1 MRPSSVSLPVATTT
15 PVARPDTTMVPE
27 NDMHSRSPTV
37 ALAETA
43 SVFLS
48 AGTDSPV
55 SAASSV
61 RKFFASTRRR
71 SAGILSPHSTTP
83 TCSRLEKHNVPGN
96 ELFCRNHARLA
107 AAQGAG
113 LCGQHVADRLQ
124 CLLGLALLNEA
135 EQRVEDDHAKDDRRI
150 DPQVEHQL
158 DEAGTEEDID
168 EDIVELRQEPHE
180 RPPFLALRQAVGAVL
195 LQPARGFARI

>member
-15 PVARPDTTMVPE
+15 PVERPDTTMVPE
-27 NDMHSRSPTV
+27 NAMHSRSPTV
-37 ALAETA
+37 ALVETA

-61 RKFFASTRRR
+61 RRFFASARRR
-71 SAGILSPHSTTP
+71 SAGILSPDSRST
-83 TCSRLEKHNVPGN
+83 VPRN
-96 ELFCRNHARLA
+96 ELFCGNHARLA

-113 LCGQHVADRLQ
+113 LGGQHIPDRLQ
-124 CLLGLALLNEA
+124 CLLGLAFLNEA
-135 EQRVEDDHAKDDRRI
+135 KQRVEDDHAEYDRRI

-158 DEAGTEEDID
+158 NEAGTE
-168 EDIVELRQEPHE
+168 
-180 RPPFLALRQAVGAVL
+180 
-195 LQPARGFARI
+195 